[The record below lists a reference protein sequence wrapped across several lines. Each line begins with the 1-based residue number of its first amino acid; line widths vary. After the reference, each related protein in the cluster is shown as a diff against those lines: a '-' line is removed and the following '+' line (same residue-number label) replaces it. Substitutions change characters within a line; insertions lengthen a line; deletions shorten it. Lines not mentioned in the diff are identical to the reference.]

1 MRTTIFKSKW
11 LTATGLLL
19 VLPTAYFILIG
30 ILSELG
36 INGPL
41 EATKPIAENWGI
53 KEPPGG
59 FNISSLILFGP
70 MLSILLTIFQFLKIE
85 WHLTKEEFFLHFTF
99 QKRWLPILVTA
110 GSILLLAFLF
120 FYMIGEN
127 FNCH

>member
-1 MRTTIFKSKW
+1 MRTTTFKSKS

-19 VLPTAYFILIG
+19 VLPTAYFTLIG
-30 ILSELG
+30 VLSELG

-41 EATKPIAENWGI
+41 EATKPIAEKWGI

-70 MLSILLTIFQFLKIE
+70 MLSIFLTIFQFLKIE

-110 GSILLLAFLF
+110 GSVLLLGLLF

-127 FNCH
+127 CNCH

>member
-1 MRTTIFKSKW
+1 MRTTTFKSNW
-11 LTATGLLL
+11 LTTIGLLL

-30 ILSELG
+30 VLSEMG

-41 EATKPIAENWGI
+41 EATKPIAEKWGI
-53 KEPPGG
+53 KDPPGG

-70 MLSILLTIFQFLKIE
+70 MLAILLTVFQFLKIE

-110 GSILLLAFLF
+110 SSVLLLALLF
-120 FYMIGEN
+120 FYMVGEN
-127 FNCH
+127 CNC

>member
-1 MRTTIFKSKW
+1 MRTTTFINNW
-11 LTATGLLL
+11 LAVTALL
-19 VLPTAYFILIG
+19 VMLPTAYFILIG

-41 EATKPIAENWGI
+41 EATKPIAERWGI

-85 WHLTKEEFFLHFTF
+85 WHLTKDEFFLHFTI

-110 GSILLLAFLF
+110 GSVLLLAFLF

-127 FNCH
+127 CNC